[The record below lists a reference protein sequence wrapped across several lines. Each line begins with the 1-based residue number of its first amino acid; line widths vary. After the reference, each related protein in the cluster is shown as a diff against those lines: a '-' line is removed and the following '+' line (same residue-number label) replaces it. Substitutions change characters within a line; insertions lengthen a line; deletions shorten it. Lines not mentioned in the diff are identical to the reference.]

1 MMMKRL
7 FAVGFFGLGTALL
20 LGCPIYPSDRDHR
33 VCISGDCY
41 KCPDSFYDS
50 DACNPWHCES
60 SNDCPSGYTCNSDQL
75 CKFTDGTPKTTPPGG
90 ACAKPAD
97 CASGLTCGA
106 DNKCHSG
113 DCSTT
118 GCPSG
123 LVCALPSG
131 SNGVPSCVS
140 VTGGGVDGGGGSTS
154 ACKNDGDCPSPAGS
168 RCLTGKCVAPADQ
181 CADATQCAADSQ
193 CVQGACTPKCD
204 PSTACPTGYAC
215 DTSKGVCTG
224 PNPNTCSSSAQ
235 CTSGKGTVCVQEHCV
250 EPCGAGG
257 TCGAGL
263 KCVDGGC
270 TPDQQPVFTC
280 SADGTQGE
288 CQQGSICLRHSCYIG
303 CNPDAGTDAC
313 KAADAFNVCK
323 TVTTASGAH
332 SVCGSNNNLGTECDP
347 TQGKSCP
354 SPLVCIDGFC
364 K

>member
-1 MMMKRL
+1 M
-7 FAVGFFGLGTALL
+7 
-20 LGCPIYPSDRDHR
+20 
-33 VCISGDCY
+33 
-41 KCPDSFYDS
+41 
-50 DACNPWHCES
+50 
-60 SNDCPSGYTCNSDQL
+60 
-75 CKFTDGTPKTTPPGG
+75 
-90 ACAKPAD
+90 
-97 CASGLTCGA
+97 
-106 DNKCHSG
+106 
-113 DCSTT
+113 
-118 GCPSG
+118 
-123 LVCALPSG
+123 CALPSG

-154 ACKNDGDCPSPAGS
+154 ACKNDSDCPSPTGS
-168 RCLTGKCVAPADQ
+168 RCLTG
-181 CADATQCAADSQ
+181 
-193 CVQGACTPKCD
+193 
-204 PSTACPTGYAC
+204 
-215 DTSKGVCTG
+215 
-224 PNPNTCSSSAQ
+224 
-235 CTSGKGTVCVQEHCV
+235 
-250 EPCGAGG
+250 
-257 TCGAGL
+257 